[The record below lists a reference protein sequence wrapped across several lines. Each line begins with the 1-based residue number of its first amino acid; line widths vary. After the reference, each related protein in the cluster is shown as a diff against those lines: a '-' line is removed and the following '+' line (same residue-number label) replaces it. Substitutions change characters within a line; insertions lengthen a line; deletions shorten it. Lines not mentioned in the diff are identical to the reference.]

1 MLARTREDTM
11 GNRVQLPLQTAD
23 LVAGFMVWVILSTLL
38 PYIKQDVTIPPDMT
52 ALVTAVPVVL
62 GSVLRIPFGYWANL
76 VGARAV
82 FVASFVLLLFPV
94 WFISE
99 ASTWQELVVGG
110 VFLGIGGAVF
120 SVGVTSLP
128 KYYPQERQ
136 GFVNGVYGL
145 GNAGTALTTFGAPAI
160 ASQLGWS
167 TTVKLYLVLLL
178 VMAAV
183 NLVLGDKAEP
193 KVRVPLLEQ
202 LRAVKGSRLLW
213 VLSAFYFVTFGAF
226 VALTV
231 FLPNFF
237 ASDFGLDG
245 VAAGVLTGAF
255 IVVAAGLRPLGGW
268 LGDRFDCMR
277 LLAGAFAGLSVGA
290 LVLLASRDLA
300 MLAAGVYVVG
310 VACGIGNGVVF
321 KLVPQ
326 HFRAQAGPVNG
337 IVAMMGGLGGFFPPF
352 ALQASLSATGGYGA
366 AFVTFGLCAAA
377 CLATALWWART
388 GKAALR

>member
-76 VGARAV
+76 VGARVV

-136 GFVNGVYGL
+136 GFVNGV
-145 GNAGTALTTFGAPAI
+145 
-160 ASQLGWS
+160 
-167 TTVKLYLVLLL
+167 
-178 VMAAV
+178 
-183 NLVLGDKAEP
+183 
-193 KVRVPLLEQ
+193 
-202 LRAVKGSRLLW
+202 
-213 VLSAFYFVTFGAF
+213 
-226 VALTV
+226 
-231 FLPNFF
+231 
-237 ASDFGLDG
+237 
-245 VAAGVLTGAF
+245 
-255 IVVAAGLRPLGGW
+255 
-268 LGDRFDCMR
+268 
-277 LLAGAFAGLSVGA
+277 
-290 LVLLASRDLA
+290 
-300 MLAAGVYVVG
+300 
-310 VACGIGNGVVF
+310 
-321 KLVPQ
+321 
-326 HFRAQAGPVNG
+326 
-337 IVAMMGGLGGFFPPF
+337 
-352 ALQASLSATGGYGA
+352 
-366 AFVTFGLCAAA
+366 
-377 CLATALWWART
+377 
-388 GKAALR
+388 

>member
-1 MLARTREDTM
+1 
-11 GNRVQLPLQTAD
+11 
-23 LVAGFMVWVILSTLL
+23 MVWVILSTLL

-255 IVVAAGLRPLGGW
+255 IVVAAGLRPAWRVARRPLRLHAPSGGR
-268 LGDRFDCMR
+268 LRGAERGRAGPFGLPRPGDARSRR
-277 LLAGAFAGLSVGA
+277 LRGG
-290 LVLLASRDLA
+290 R
-300 MLAAGVYVVG
+300 GVRHRQRSG
-310 VACGIGNGVVF
+310 V
-321 KLVPQ
+321 
-326 HFRAQAGPVNG
+326 QAGPAAFPRAG
-337 IVAMMGGLGGFFPPF
+337 GSGERDRGHDGRPGGLLPAVRLAGVPV
-352 ALQASLSATGGYGA
+352 GYRRLRRRVRDVRPVRSRLPGH
-366 AFVTFGLCAAA
+366 GPL
-377 CLATALWWART
+377 WART

>member
-1 MLARTREDTM
+1 M

-145 GNAGTALTTFGAPAI
+145 GNAGTALTTFGA
-160 ASQLGWS
+160 
-167 TTVKLYLVLLL
+167 
-178 VMAAV
+178 
-183 NLVLGDKAEP
+183 
-193 KVRVPLLEQ
+193 
-202 LRAVKGSRLLW
+202 
-213 VLSAFYFVTFGAF
+213 F

-290 LVLLASRDLA
+290 LVLLASSDLA

-366 AFVTFGLCAAA
+366 AFATFGLCAAA

>member
-1 MLARTREDTM
+1 M

-145 GNAGTALTTFGAPAI
+145 GNAARRSRRSAPR
-160 ASQLGWS
+160 
-167 TTVKLYLVLLL
+167 
-178 VMAAV
+178 
-183 NLVLGDKAEP
+183 P
-193 KVRVPLLEQ
+193 
-202 LRAVKGSRLLW
+202 SRRSW
-213 VLSAFYFVTFGAF
+213 
-226 VALTV
+226 
-231 FLPNFF
+231 
-237 ASDFGLDG
+237 
-245 VAAGVLTGAF
+245 AGR
-255 IVVAAGLRPLGGW
+255 RPSS
-268 LGDRFDCMR
+268 C
-277 LLAGAFAGLSVGA
+277 
-290 LVLLASRDLA
+290 
-300 MLAAGVYVVG
+300 
-310 VACGIGNGVVF
+310 
-321 KLVPQ
+321 
-326 HFRAQAGPVNG
+326 
-337 IVAMMGGLGGFFPPF
+337 
-352 ALQASLSATGGYGA
+352 T
-366 AFVTFGLCAAA
+366 
-377 CLATALWWART
+377 
-388 GKAALR
+388 

>member
-1 MLARTREDTM
+1 M

-202 LRAVKGSRLLW
+202 LRAVRGSRLLW

-290 LVLLASRDLA
+290 LVLLAL
-300 MLAAGVYVVG
+300 
-310 VACGIGNGVVF
+310 
-321 KLVPQ
+321 
-326 HFRAQAGPVNG
+326 
-337 IVAMMGGLGGFFPPF
+337 
-352 ALQASLSATGGYGA
+352 SLIHI
-366 AFVTFGLCAAA
+366 
-377 CLATALWWART
+377 
-388 GKAALR
+388 